1 MNPRMLN
8 NMLKTLVVLVRKG
21 PKSWLLVVG
30 SILLVLAGCTGETR
44 RVARASVVEALS
56 RGQGDFAL
64 ATEPLTLTFPRD
76 HGPHPE
82 YRTEWWYFIGNLTD
96 ERGQAYGYQLTF
108 FRSALTAEAPP
119 RRSDLA
125 SNQLY
130 MAHFAITSAPANRHL
145 SFERFSRGAGG
156 LAGAQGEP
164 TFAVWLEDWA
174 ARQIGPDIYELSASV
189 QDDNGPVALR
199 LTVRETRSPL
209 LHGNAGLSQKGPEP
223 GNANYYY
230 SLVQLETSGELTV
243 AGEQISVTGVSWMD
257 HEFGTSFLSGD
268 TKGWDWFAVQLE
280 NGVVFMFGE
289 FHNGL
294 GGERSVYAGTLAFPD
309 GRQYKLEEA
318 DFDLQALG
326 EWTSPRT
333 GVTYP
338 AGWRASF
345 PAHETELT
353 IEPLIMDQEMDVAFI
368 YYEGATRIQAQIA
381 GQGVSGVGYVELTG
395 YSDMTGGYQ
404 R

>member
-1 MNPRMLN
+1 MW
-8 NMLKTLVVLVRKG
+8 KTLVVLAHNG
-21 PKSWLLVVG
+21 PRSWLLVLG
-30 SILLVLAGCTGETR
+30 SVLLILAGCTGETR
-44 RVARASVVEALS
+44 RVASASVVEALS
-56 RGQGDFAL
+56 RGQGNFAL
-64 ATEPLTLTFPRD
+64 ATEPVSLTFPRD
-76 HGPHPE
+76 HGPHPA

-96 ERGQAYGYQLTF
+96 ERGRPYGYQLTF
-108 FRSALTAEAPP
+108 FRSALTAAAPP
-119 RRSDLA
+119 RESELA

-130 MAHFAITSAPANRHL
+130 MAHFAMTSAPADRHL

-164 TFAVWLEDWA
+164 DFAVWLEDWSA
-174 ARQIGPDIYELSASV
+174 HQTGPGTYELSASV
-189 QDDNGPVALR
+189 QHDDGPIALH
-199 LTVRETRSPL
+199 LTLRETRPPL
-209 LHGNAGLSQKGPEP
+209 LHGDAGLSQKGPEP

-230 SLVQLETSGELTV
+230 SLVQLETTGELTL
-243 AGEQISVTGVSWMD
+243 AGERLNVTGVGWMD

-309 GRQYKLEEA
+309 GRQFKLEED
-318 DFDLQALG
+318 DFELQALG

-333 GVTYP
+333 GITYP
-338 AGWRASF
+338 AGWRALF
-345 PAHETELT
+345 PAHEIELT
-353 IEPLIMDQEMDVAFI
+353 IEPLIADQEMAVTFI
-368 YYEGATRIQAQIA
+368 YYEGATRVQAQIA
-381 GQGVSGVGYVELTG
+381 DQRVSGVGYVELTG
-395 YSDMTGGYQ
+395 YSDMSGGYQ